1 MKYRV
6 GLKTGVAL
14 LLAAQ
19 LFIMPAAGIHAAAAP
34 SDLGGHWANETIT
47 AWLERGLV
55 SGDPDGRFRPD
66 DKITRAELVKLVNR
80 AFGYTQ
86 TSEIHFTDAVSGNW
100 YYPELQIAGA
110 AGYIQGYADGSFGPN
125 RPVSRQELAVMLGK
139 LLDVEAADYVAEFSD
154 TVSSPD
160 WSKPSIAMA
169 TVNGLM
175 GGYPDGTFKPAA
187 SLTRAEAVVI
197 LDRALTKGKVSP
209 GGPTEAV
216 ESDQSTV
223 TYANGMLLG
232 SGRLAL
238 FQQGVNNPP
247 VVIVPVENG
256 EFTVPA
262 LKDGT
267 YRVEAYIG
275 GVSRVEQLLN
285 YNFAMKDGVPA
296 GGLLR
301 VVASPKYA
309 GSLLFADGT
318 AANGS
323 LSLQRLPTDY
333 HWGYSVPV
341 VKGRFVAYL
350 PDGEYLAVS
359 LTGADGKTTSVAGEF
374 TVADGQV
381 RGGSLDIRLSR
392 ELSGTIV
399 KADGTPVAKGFVEM
413 HSSAKFGEI
422 HVAEV
427 IGGRFTV
434 PLPDGAYDI
443 TYYVSPEIDYYPL
456 DLHIEVKDGQ
466 AVTGPLKLTLPAEPR
481 KR

>member
-1 MKYRV
+1 MKYCV

-19 LFIMPAAGIHAAAAP
+19 LFIMPAAGIQAAAAP
-34 SDLGGHWANETIT
+34 SDLGGHWANATIT

-86 TSEIHFTDAVSGNW
+86 TREIHFTDAVSGQW

-139 LLDVEAADYVAEFSD
+139 LLKVETKDYIAQFSD

-169 TVNGLM
+169 AVNGLM

-197 LDRALTKGKVSP
+197 LDRTLSSIS
-209 GGPTEAV
+209 GGTGTPAASAK
-216 ESDQSTV
+216 SDRSAI
-223 TYANGMLLG
+223 TYANGLRMG
-232 SGRLAL
+232 SGRLAI
-238 FQQGVNNPP
+238 FQQGVDNPP
-247 VVIVPVENG
+247 SVIVPVENG

-262 LKDGT
+262 LNDGI
-267 YRVEAYIG
+267 YRVEAFFG
-275 GVSRVEQLLN
+275 DVSREDQLLN

-333 HWGYSVPV
+333 HWGYNVPV
-341 VKGRFVAYL
+341 VNGRFVAYL
-350 PDGEYLAVS
+350 PDGEYHVVS
-359 LTGADGKTTSVAGEF
+359 LTGADGKTTSVAAEF

-381 RGGSLDIRLSR
+381 RAGSLDIRLSR

-399 KADGTPVAKGFVEM
+399 KADGTPVTKGFVEI

-427 IGGRFTV
+427 IDGRFTV